1 MEINKEQHQKL
12 SNLSNKH
19 YLMGLMM
26 KFWFRYTKVLPNLSA
41 NKHLMTILIVV
52 IVSNIARNQT
62 RTTTRSG

>member
-1 MEINKEQHQKL
+1 
-12 SNLSNKH
+12 
-19 YLMGLMM
+19 MGLMM

-62 RTTTRSG
+62 RTTNRSG

>member
-1 MEINKEQHQKL
+1 M
-12 SNLSNKH
+12 
-19 YLMGLMM
+19 
-26 KFWFRYTKVLPNLSA
+26 SA